1 MKKTILAL
9 MAVAVSALAQNTAPA
24 PMVSA
29 ADIKAFVDK
38 LPHNA
43 NSDQPIRVV
52 DVGGYRV
59 GIYGVYRPKSV
70 NVDPVYHKTKVTEVY
85 YILEGAGTLV
95 TGGTIQD
102 AKEVP
107 SSIGVTNVRGPKLEG
122 GTPRRVV
129 KGDVIIIPGGT
140 PHWFSELDGDITY
153 MIVRTDPAN
162 ELALK

>member
-9 MAVAVSALAQNTAPA
+9 LAAAAAAMAQNAAPA
-24 PMVSA
+24 PVISA
-29 ADIKAFVDK
+29 ADIQTFIGK
-38 LPHNA
+38 LPKNA

-52 DVGGYRV
+52 DAGGYRV

-70 NVDPVYHKTKVTEVY
+70 DVDPVYHKTKVAEVY

-122 GTPRRVV
+122 GTPRRVA

-140 PHWFSELDGDITY
+140 PHWFSELDGDIVY
-153 MIVRTDPAN
+153 MIVRPDPAN

>member
-1 MKKTILAL
+1 MKKTILSL
-9 MAVAVSALAQNTAPA
+9 VVLTVSSMAQNPA
-24 PMVSA
+24 PSTVVSA
-29 ADIKAFVDK
+29 ADMKDFVEA
-38 LPHNA
+38 LPHDA
-43 NSDQPIRVV
+43 NSDRPVRVV

-59 GIYGVYRPKSV
+59 GIYGVFRPKSV

-85 YILEGAGTLV
+85 YILDGAGALV
-95 TGGTIQD
+95 TGGKIMD
-102 AKEVP
+102 AKEMP

-122 GTPRRVV
+122 GTARRVT
-129 KGDVIIIPGGT
+129 KGDVVVIPGGT